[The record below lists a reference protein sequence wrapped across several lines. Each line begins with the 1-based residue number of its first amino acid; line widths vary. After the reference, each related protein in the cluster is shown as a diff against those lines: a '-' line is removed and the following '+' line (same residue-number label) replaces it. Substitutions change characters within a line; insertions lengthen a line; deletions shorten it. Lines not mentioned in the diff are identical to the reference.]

1 MKILCVRWVPGLLI
15 ENKLCVHVCEPEN
28 IKRKYKA
35 KEKGRRGVLM
45 THHNYR

>member
-28 IKRKYKA
+28 IKQKRKEGEA
-35 KEKGRRGVLM
+35 FL
-45 THHNYR
+45 